1 MSQTKEEHRQ
11 LRRLVTVLA
20 LYINEINVDGIAKAT
35 LEQVSYI

>member
-1 MSQTKEEHRQ
+1 MSQTKEEQRQ

-20 LYINEINVDGIAKAT
+20 LYINEINVDGIPKAT